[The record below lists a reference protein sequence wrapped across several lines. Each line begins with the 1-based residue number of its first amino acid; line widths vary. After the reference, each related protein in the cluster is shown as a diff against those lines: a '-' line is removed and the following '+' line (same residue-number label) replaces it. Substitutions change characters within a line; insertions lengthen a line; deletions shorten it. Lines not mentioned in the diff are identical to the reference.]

1 MVTKNLRDGL
11 IKLQDNAAANETT
24 LILDSGDLNYTE
36 NPNPVIN
43 VLDRGDL
50 SHMRQGDE
58 VPVTLSF
65 SVKFTELISQGSTP
79 VTLREALLLVEGASA
94 WTSSNDDGGDVSTID
109 IEFLILSPTSGEQNE
124 LLTFTKVHGSLEF
137 AEGDEFNTLSFEGE
151 AFITSP
157 TIAKTSD
164 SS

>member
-1 MVTKNLRDGL
+1 MVTKNLRDGM
-11 IKLQDNAAANETT
+11 IKIQDSGASNEVM
-24 LILDSGDLNYTE
+24 LVLDSGDLNFTE

-65 SVKFTELISQGSTP
+65 SVKFTEFMSQGSNP
-79 VTLREALLLVEGASA
+79 VTLREALLMVEAASA
-94 WTSSNDDGGDVSTID
+94 WTSSNDDGGDVDTID
-109 IEFLILSPTSGEQNE
+109 IEFLILSPTSGDQNE
-124 LLTFTKVHGSLEF
+124 LLTFTKVHGTLEF

-151 AFITSP
+151 AFMVSP
-157 TIAKTSD
+157 TIEKTSD